1 MRFTPMP
8 SLNRLLPVLLIA
20 ASSQGAAF
28 AAEQPLLV
36 PPQSGRYTPL
46 DQREVPGKVARWN
59 LIAKPSLAGYF
70 QPVQIRLPTQ
80 GSVSFFTPDQPQA
93 VVAPAPAQAS
103 FLIGPVYRL
112 RIAGLPE
119 YPGVEL
125 YPTLELT
132 DRLHPPAGREEE
144 FPVPVEITAEEIEA
158 ALADQMVTKVIYLER
173 PQNASVLTAE
183 DGHTITF
190 DARGDSNLLDAADQ
204 LGRPVAILRL
214 GGRTPDPN
222 NPADLHLG
230 PPAPIRITA
239 QRAVKPGVGNA
250 GSAPREATSTQC
262 LMSNP
267 D

>member
-1 MRFTPMP
+1 MDCAMQTIPLTR
-8 SLNRLLPVLLIA
+8 LRRLLPVLLLA
-20 ASSQGAAF
+20 AGAQRPAL
-28 AAEQPLLV
+28 AVDQPLIV
-36 PPQSGRYTPL
+36 PPRAGRYTPL

-59 LIAKPSLAGYF
+59 LIAKPSLTGYF
-70 QPVQIRLPTQ
+70 QPVQVRLPTQ
-80 GSVSFFTPDQPQA
+80 GSVSFFTPEQPQP

-112 RIAGLPE
+112 RIADLPE

-125 YPTLELT
+125 YPTIELT
-132 DRLHPPAGREEE
+132 DRLHPPAGLEEE

-158 ALADQMVTKVIYLER
+158 ALADQMVTKVVYLES

-214 GGRTPDPN
+214 GGRTPDQN
-222 NPADLHLG
+222 NPGDLHLG
-230 PPAPIRITA
+230 PPAPVRITA
-239 QRAVKPGVGNA
+239 QR
-250 GSAPREATSTQC
+250 
-262 LMSNP
+262 
-267 D
+267 